1 MTPGSLI
8 LLILPQTWL
17 WESISCVWFFINFL
31 FLVSDLVI
39 VVSTLMKKKTDPNQF
54 SSYSYHAWLR
64 ELRAGLQS
72 WKLEAGTGAETT
84 EDRCLPA
91 WSP

>member
-39 VVSTLMKKKTDPNQF
+39 VVSTLMKKK
-54 SSYSYHAWLR
+54 
-64 ELRAGLQS
+64 
-72 WKLEAGTGAETT
+72 KLTQTSFHLIVTMLG
-84 EDRCLPA
+84 
-91 WSP
+91 

>member
-39 VVSTLMKKKTDPNQF
+39 VVSTLMKKK
-54 SSYSYHAWLR
+54 
-64 ELRAGLQS
+64 
-72 WKLEAGTGAETT
+72 KLTQTSFHLIVIMLG
-84 EDRCLPA
+84 
-91 WSP
+91 